1 MTIKLPTGDLHVVN
15 IGLESFAQDLKAQGV
30 AVVQVEWRPPA
41 GGDARL
47 AALLA
52 ELADDDED

>member
-52 ELADDDED
+52 ELADDDES